1 MVTHCPFWEMLS
13 DDHLKRTGKRDF
25 WTLRWFPPLG
35 LFLYT
40 SLATPLLLLHEG
52 EELSSVGLWGLMN
65 KAGIGGLKWLK
76 FRGKEENL
84 LGLCKEFSTA
94 RMHIVCK
101 EQHIAGNL
109 KRLLLRSDKLWNSFY
124 YWLCLGL
131 RWEPKIWNS
140 EISGLSSQHY
150 QRPSVPR

>member
-1 MVTHCPFWEMLS
+1 MLS
-13 DDHLKRTGKRDF
+13 GDHLKRTGRFLNHLFLIISGDSHLCKAQF
-25 WTLRWFPPLG
+25 G

-65 KAGIGGLKWLK
+65 KSGIGGSKWLK

-84 LGLCKEFSTA
+84 LGLCKEFSMA

-150 QRPSVPR
+150 QRPSVPP